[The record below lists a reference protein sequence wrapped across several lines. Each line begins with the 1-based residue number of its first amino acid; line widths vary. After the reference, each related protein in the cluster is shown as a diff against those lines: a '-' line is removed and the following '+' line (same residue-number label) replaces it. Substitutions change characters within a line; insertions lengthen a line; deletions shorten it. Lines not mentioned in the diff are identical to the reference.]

1 MASSNQ
7 KFWRCA
13 DPLSGRVFVLSLLL
27 SAACATGFTQQSP
40 LSGKLIR
47 KISIEG
53 LSKTPESE
61 LLGRLGFRIG
71 ERYNPEAVELEAAR
85 LFALGKFKRVLGPY
99 ESKYEDGVAI
109 RFVVEEK
116 PLVFKISYEG
126 LYSGAITEIDL
137 LTGTPSLRLLEGDLF
152 NEYLIRQDKQS
163 IRKKFLDKGF
173 LFVEIDHKVKT
184 TSRGIEISF
193 RIFEGTQVGI
203 EDISFIGNDTFS
215 ESELLAQMTNKERKF
230 WLFDLIM
237 PTHFS
242 PKNLQADIGSLKRF
256 YRQHGF
262 RDVQIESHSVELRP
276 GKEGVDI
283 EILVREGDQYTFEGY
298 TFTGNSVFSDQVL
311 SDLTTSITGTRF
323 NQEDLQGDQE
333 AILNYYKDRAYLFAK
348 VSPKFVH
355 SLDKP
360 ALRIEFNIEEN
371 NEIYINKI
379 KIKGNLMTQ
388 DRVIRRELEFYP
400 GEKIDN
406 SRLVKSKSNINRLGL
421 FPRVDYT
428 YEPTPQPAYRDVTV
442 NVAELPRYGNLSLGF
457 GLSQGYGV
465 FGQIQFT
472 KRNFDILDTPESV
485 YDLLTAFTGA
495 GQSLTLR
502 LSPGTIWSRY
512 QLTFVEPYLF
522 DTRNSLRLHAQS
534 IKWWRYLWSERYT
547 GFLPKV
553 SHAFDFDRDLRIA
566 LGARFENVNI
576 GDLEDDAPADA
587 FTFEGDTLIMGLN
600 LGLDYDKAFYHPT
613 AGPYAGHKEKLEYKI
628 AGGFMGSD
636 LDYHHV
642 TFGQNLYFPVYT
654 QENEDHHVI
663 ALKANFGVI
672 EPFGDTDEI
681 PIFERFFMGGP
692 HTVKGFRHRGL
703 GPHENG
709 EPIGATAQ
717 VWGTAEYSFPVFEQL
732 LRGVAFFDYGN
743 LQNMSDFSLDKMR
756 YVVGFGARLN
766 FPLLGGAPIPIGLY
780 FGTPLKRQ
788 PEDETRFFL
797 FSLGYLF

>member
-7 KFWRCA
+7 NSWLYA
-13 DPLSGRVFVLSLLL
+13 YPLRGRVFLLSLLL
-27 SAACATGFTQQSP
+27 SAACATSFAQQSP

-47 KISIEG
+47 KITIEG
-53 LSKTPESE
+53 LAKTPESE

-116 PLVFKISYEG
+116 ALVFKISYEG
-126 LYSGAITEIDL
+126 LYSGAVSEIDL

-152 NEYLIRQDKQS
+152 NEYMIRQDKQA

-173 LFVEIDHKVKT
+173 LFVEIDHQVEI
-184 TSRGIEISF
+184 TSRGVEISF
-193 RIFEGTQVGI
+193 RIFEGTQVAI
-203 EDISFIGNDTFS
+203 EDIRFIGNDTFN
-215 ESELLAQMTNKERKF
+215 ESELLAQMTNQERKF
-230 WLFDLIM
+230 WLLDLIM

-262 RDVQIESHSVELRP
+262 RDVQIESQSVELRP
-276 GKEGVDI
+276 DKEGVDI
-283 EILVREGDQYTFEGY
+283 EILVREGDQYAFEGY
-298 TFTGNSVFSDQVL
+298 TFSGNSVFSDQVL
-311 SDLTTSITGTRF
+311 FDLTTSITGTRF
-323 NQEDLQGDQE
+323 NQEDLERDQE

-485 YDLLTAFTGA
+485 YDILTAFTGA

-566 LGARFENVNI
+566 LGARFESVNI
-576 GDLEDDAPADA
+576 DDLEVDAPADA
-587 FTFEGDTLIMGLN
+587 LAVEGDTLIMGLN
-600 LGLDYDKAFYHPT
+600 LSLDYDKAFYHPT

-628 AGGFMGSD
+628 AGSFMGSD
-636 LDYHHV
+636 LDYHHL

-703 GPHENG
+703 GPHDNG

>member
-1 MASSNQ
+1 MSSSNQ
-7 KFWRCA
+7 NSWFFA
-13 DPLSGRVFVLSLLL
+13 YPLPGRVFALSLLL
-27 SAACATGFTQQSP
+27 FAACATGLCQQSP

-53 LSKTPESE
+53 LAKTSESE

-116 PLVFKISYEG
+116 PLVFKISYQG
-126 LYSGAITEIDL
+126 LHSGAITENDL
-137 LTGTPSLRLLEGDLF
+137 LTGVPSLRVLEGDLF
-152 NEYLIRQDKQS
+152 NEYMIRQDKQS

-173 LFVEIDHKVKT
+173 LFVEIDHQVET
-184 TSRGIEISF
+184 TSRGVEVTF

-203 EDISFIGNDTFS
+203 EDIRFSGNETFS
-215 ESELLAQMTNKERKF
+215 KSELLDQMTSKERKF
-230 WLFDLIM
+230 WLLDWVM

-242 PKNLQADIGSLKRF
+242 PKNLQADIGILKKF

-262 RDVQIESHSVELRP
+262 RDVQIESQSVELRP

-283 EILVREGDQYTFEGY
+283 EILVREGEQYTFEGY
-298 TFTGNSVFSDQVL
+298 TFSGNSVFSDQVL
-311 SDLTTSITGTRF
+311 FELTTSITGTPF
-323 NQEDLQGDQE
+323 NQEALQGDQD

-348 VSPKFVH
+348 VTPKFVH
-355 SLDKP
+355 SLDKA
-360 ALRIEFNIEEN
+360 ALRIQFNIEEN

-406 SRLVKSKSNINRLGL
+406 SRLVKSKSNLNRLGI

-442 NVAELPRYGNLSLGF
+442 NVAELPRYGSLMLGF

-472 KRNFDILDTPESV
+472 KRNFDILDTPDSV

-534 IKWWRYLWSERYT
+534 IKWWRYRWSERYT
-547 GFLPKV
+547 GFLPRI

-566 LGARFENVNI
+566 LGARIENVNV
-576 GDLEDDAPADA
+576 GDLEDDAPADVFA
-587 FTFEGDTLIMGLN
+587 AEGDTLIMGLS

-613 AGPYAGHKEKLEYKI
+613 AGPYGGHREKLEYKI
-628 AGGFMGSD
+628 AGSFMGSD
-636 LDYHHV
+636 LDYHHL

-654 QENEDHHVI
+654 QENEDNHVI

-672 EPFGDTDEI
+672 EPFGDTEEI

-703 GPHENG
+703 GPHDNG

-717 VWGTAEYSFPVFEQL
+717 IWGTAEYSFPVFEQL

-743 LQNMSDFSLDKMR
+743 LQNLSDFNMDKMR
-756 YVVGFGARLN
+756 YVVGAGLRLN

-780 FGTPLKRQ
+780 FGSPLKRE

-797 FSLGYLF
+797 FSLGHMF